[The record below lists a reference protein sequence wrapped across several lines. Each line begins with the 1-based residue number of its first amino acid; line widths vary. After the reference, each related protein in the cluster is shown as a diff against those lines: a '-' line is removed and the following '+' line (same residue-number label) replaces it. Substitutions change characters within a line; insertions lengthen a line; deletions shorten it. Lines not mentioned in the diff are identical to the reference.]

1 MSRSYRHNYVFKT
14 AGDKSMKK
22 LFNRRLRRSQRCRNI
37 PSGSAYKRYNNSWE
51 IADYVYRYNNYRD
64 YRTQHEEFESEEE
77 SRKRWAKWF
86 KGGKQIC
93 LEKGNKKQK

>member
-37 PSGSAYKRYNNSWE
+37 PSGGAYKRYNNSWE

-86 KGGKQIC
+86 KGGK
-93 LEKGNKKQK
+93 

>member
-22 LFNRRLRRSQRCRNI
+22 IFNRRLRRSQHCANI
-37 PSGSAYKRYNNSWE
+37 PNGNAYKRYNDSWK
-51 IADYVYRYNNYRD
+51 IADYVYRYHDYHD
-64 YRTQHEEFESEEE
+64 YREQHKDYESEEE

-86 KGGKQIC
+86 KGGK
-93 LEKGNKKQK
+93 